1 MSKKTAI
8 NDLSELSYT
17 DANNELT
24 QIVRDIEQ
32 GETTVDELALKVQ
45 RAKELV
51 SHLKMKL
58 RKTEEDVNQI
68 LKELGE

>member
-1 MSKKTAI
+1 MSKKTTN

-51 SHLKMKL
+51 SYLKMKL